1 MTLALPTGCFPLLLS
16 DSGRLVRLGVLT
28 LNSSR
33 LSRQF
38 LRCVTRRTLS
48 WHPAL
53 PAQHLMVGYAIPLAQ
68 LVAEFTGC
76 AARSEGRNGTF
87 APLTTAE
94 HSPALKRIPQPAAL
108 SMLQPHFFSSRSK
121 TRTAVLLDDL
131 R

>member
-53 PAQHLMVGYAIPLAQ
+53 LAQHMMVGETIPLAW
-68 LVAEFTGC
+68 LVARFAGR

-87 APLTTAE
+87 TPLTTAE
-94 HSPALKRIPQPAAL
+94 LCSAGVRIPQIG
-108 SMLQPHFFSSRSK
+108 F
-121 TRTAVLLDDL
+121 
-131 R
+131 